1 MIKEMLWQF
10 PWRTG
15 PGQRIT
21 TEQFWNG
28 TRARIHVSEGC
39 SKHITCRR
47 VHHFWFVM
55 KWTRLH
61 IVCYSLYFV
70 YRHSCRQHGV
80 QEVALLLLVT
90 ISEQPPSVCTSW
102 SSSSVLS
109 ATPCSATLSAP
120 AQVSQGGEQGQLPIR
135 NHPMFLYGNS
145 LCLIELNHVVKL
157 ELSKIF

>member
-28 TRARIHVSEGC
+28 TRARFHVSEGC

-47 VHHFWFVM
+47 FIIIGLSWNEPDY
-55 KWTRLH
+55 
-61 IVCYSLYFV
+61 ILYVTV
-70 YRHSCRQHGV
+70 YILSTYTAAASGV
-80 QEVALLLLVT
+80 QEEAFLLLAT